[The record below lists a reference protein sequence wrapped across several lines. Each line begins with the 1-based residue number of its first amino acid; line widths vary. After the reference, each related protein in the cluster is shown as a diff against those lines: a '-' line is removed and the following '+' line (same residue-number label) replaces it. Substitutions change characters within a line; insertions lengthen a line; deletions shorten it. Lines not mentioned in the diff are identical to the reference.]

1 MGTTSGATDH
11 HARVRKLTP
20 ADLSDEQQILY
31 DRIVSAS
38 QAQGPPPFQ
47 FVDETGAL
55 EGPFNGYLHQPA
67 LGAVLQDLG
76 DAMRDGTALSN
87 RARELAILVVA
98 AALDADFARY
108 AHEAIGR
115 AVGLT
120 DVEMA
125 GVRDRRYEVIVDP
138 FERAVV
144 DTTDQ
149 LASHGDLSDA
159 DCAAVVEQLG
169 EAMMLELLTLVGF
182 YSLLILQM
190 RVLRVTVP
198 TQ

>member
-1 MGTTSGATDH
+1 MDTSAEATDH
-11 HARVRKLTP
+11 QARVRRLTP
-20 ADLSDEQQILY
+20 ADLNDEQQRLY
-31 DRIVSAS
+31 DSIVSAS
-38 QAQGPPPFQ
+38 QAQGPPLFQ
-47 FVDETGAL
+47 VIDSSGAL

-76 DAMRDGTALSN
+76 DAMRDDTSLTS

-98 AALDADFARY
+98 AQCNADFARY

-149 LASHGDLSDA
+149 LASRGDLSDA
-159 DCAAVVEQLG
+159 ECAAVVEKLG
-169 EAMMLELLTLVGF
+169 EAMLLELLTLVGF

-190 RVLRVTVP
+190 RVLRVGVP
-198 TQ
+198 AQ

>member
-1 MGTTSGATDH
+1 MSDQEATDH
-11 HARVRKLTP
+11 QARVRRLTP
-20 ADLSDEQQILY
+20 ADLNDEQQILY

-38 QAQGPPPFQ
+38 QAQGPPLFQ
-47 FVDETGAL
+47 VIDSSGAL

-76 DAMRDGTALSN
+76 DAMRDDASLTS

-98 AALDADFARY
+98 AHCNADFARY

-125 GVRDRRYEVIVDP
+125 GVRDRRYEVIVNP

-149 LASHGDLSDA
+149 LASRGDLSDA
-159 DCAAVVEQLG
+159 ECAAVVEKLG
-169 EAMMLELLTLVGF
+169 EAMLLELLTLVGF

-190 RVLRVTVP
+190 RVLRVGVP
-198 TQ
+198 AQ